1 MQLTDLL
8 PLEEWMAFEREIHER
23 FGMDSNVFNI
33 KGIRITSHKAWVNK
47 LCPAIK
53 STDKGQSFIC
63 APAHMNI
70 AAQAMRSK
78 QPAIE
83 ECDAGMLKLV
93 VPIFIEDE
101 FVGAVGAC
109 GFLLD
114 DGEVD
119 GFLVNKMTDIEEDTV
134 ERLSEGIPSIST
146 KNAQSLSLYITEQ
159 IRKII
164 NSPRPEAA
172 KA

>member
-1 MQLTDLL
+1 MQLTDLM
-8 PLEEWMAFEREIHER
+8 PLENWMAFEKEIHNR
-23 FGMDSNVFNI
+23 FGMDSNVFI
-33 KGIRITSHKAWVNK
+33 PKGVRITSHKVWVNK

-53 STDKGQSFIC
+53 ATDKGQSFIC

-83 ECDAGMLKLV
+83 ECDAGMIKLV
-93 VPIFIEDE
+93 VPIFINDE

-134 ERLSEGIPSIST
+134 ERLSEDIPSIST
-146 KNAQSLSLYITEQ
+146 KNAELLSLY
-159 IRKII
+159 K
-164 NSPRPEAA
+164 
-172 KA
+172 